1 MSARR
6 TRNTRPLTA
15 LLAAGAV
22 GLGLLGVPTGL
33 AAAEPNTARQTPT
46 AGSLTAGD
54 TLFPTVGNGGY
65 DVRHYAINLRYA
77 RSGSIT
83 ARTTIRAKAKK
94 PLSSFSLDLEGL
106 QVDRVRVDGRRASY
120 IRRADKLVITPAR
133 PVRGTFRTTVAY
145 HGKPVT
151 HIDPDGAKDGW
162 IPTSDGATVVA
173 EPVGAMTWFPNNNTP
188 RDKASFRV
196 AVNAPA
202 SLEVAGNGV
211 LKKRKHGAR
220 TTWTWTQRQPMATY
234 LAMISIADYD
244 VYRSTMT
251 TTTGRKLPLW
261 SFIEPALGSQAEAR
275 ALIPRAIRFGERRYG
290 PYPFDSAGVV
300 IKNTD
305 VGYALETQ
313 TRPVFDGPTDES
325 TIIHEFAHQWYGNS
339 VTPKDWGDIWL
350 NEGFATYAEWQW
362 AAAHGGLSTA
372 EQFRK
377 DYRDNPASAGVWNPA
392 PAKLID
398 PADLFGQSSYLR
410 GSMTL
415 EVLRQEVG
423 ARDFARILRR
433 WADRYEGRS
442 TSTRAFIR
450 LSERVSGEQL
460 DDLFDAWLYTP
471 GKPPLS

>member
-220 TTWTWTQRQPMATY
+220 TTWT
-234 LAMISIADYD
+234 
-244 VYRSTMT
+244 
-251 TTTGRKLPLW
+251 
-261 SFIEPALGSQAEAR
+261 
-275 ALIPRAIRFGERRYG
+275 
-290 PYPFDSAGVV
+290 
-300 IKNTD
+300 
-305 VGYALETQ
+305 
-313 TRPVFDGPTDES
+313 
-325 TIIHEFAHQWYGNS
+325 
-339 VTPKDWGDIWL
+339 
-350 NEGFATYAEWQW
+350 
-362 AAAHGGLSTA
+362 
-372 EQFRK
+372 
-377 DYRDNPASAGVWNPA
+377 
-392 PAKLID
+392 
-398 PADLFGQSSYLR
+398 
-410 GSMTL
+410 
-415 EVLRQEVG
+415 
-423 ARDFARILRR
+423 
-433 WADRYEGRS
+433 
-442 TSTRAFIR
+442 
-450 LSERVSGEQL
+450 
-460 DDLFDAWLYTP
+460 
-471 GKPPLS
+471 

>member
-1 MSARR
+1 MSAPRPR
-6 TRNTRPLTA
+6 IARPLIA
-15 LLAAGAV
+15 LLAAGTV

-33 AAAEPNTARQTPT
+33 AAAEPNAARQAPTPGAPT
-46 AGSLTAGD
+46 AGDS
-54 TLFPTVGNGGY
+54 LFPEVGNGGY
-65 DVRHYAINLRYA
+65 DVRHYAISLRYA
-77 RSGSIT
+77 SSGSIT

-94 PLSSFSLDLEGL
+94 ALSSFSLDLEGL
-106 QVDRVRVDGRRASY
+106 QVDRVRVDGRKASY
-120 IRRADKLVITPAR
+120 VRRANKLVITPAK

-202 SLEVAGNGV
+202 TPRGRGQRCAQ
-211 LKKRKHGAR
+211 KKKHGAR

-261 SFIEPALGSQAEAR
+261 SFIEPALGSQASAR
-275 ALIPRAIRFGERRYG
+275 ALIPRAIRFAERRYG
-290 PYPFDSAGVV
+290 PYPFDSAGIV
-300 IKNTD
+300 IKNID

-313 TRPVFDGPTDES
+313 TRPVFDGPTDDS

-362 AAAHGGLSTA
+362 AAAHGGPSTA
-372 EQFRK
+372 EQFQQ
-377 DYRDNPASAGVWNPA
+377 DYDANPATAGVWNPA
-392 PAKLID
+392 PAKLTD
-398 PADLFGQSSYLR
+398 PADLFGESSYLR

-423 ARDFARILRR
+423 ARLRPHS
-433 WADRYEGRS
+433 APLGRS
-442 TSTRAFIR
+442 LRGQEHVHAGVHPAVGAGVR
-450 LSERVSGEQL
+450 
-460 DDLFDAWLYTP
+460 
-471 GKPPLS
+471 